1 MITQLDLKM
10 LCSCDNIYIY
20 FIYFFFF
27 QCNGIYQSTIY
38 GLVASLPPKYTG
50 AVVLGS
56 NVSGCFTTIMSI
68 VCSMVFTSARTQ
80 AIYYFVTAIL
90 VLLFCFDTYFALPLN
105 KFFRHYEM
113 LSKQNEKPSSGSK
126 TQLNV
131 PYWQVFKQASPQ
143 LINVF
148 LTFFVTLAV
157 FPAIHSDIKGSSDF
171 PIEEK
176 YFTLVTC
183 FLTFNVFAML
193 GSLTTSWIKWP
204 KPRFLVIPVTL
215 RIVFIPLML
224 YCKYY
229 PKDIVRTL
237 PVYIDNDWVYWGIGI
252 IMSYS
257 SGYLSS
263 LGMMYAPQ
271 TVSPKYQ
278 VTAGM
283 FAAACLVTGIFSGV
297 LFSYLGPVLIQL

>member
-1 MITQLDLKM
+1 
-10 LCSCDNIYIY
+10 
-20 FIYFFFF
+20 
-27 QCNGIYQSTIY
+27 
-38 GLVASLPPKYTG
+38 
-50 AVVLGS
+50 
-56 NVSGCFTTIMSI
+56 
-68 VCSMVFTSARTQ
+68 
-80 AIYYFVTAIL
+80 
-90 VLLFCFDTYFALPLN
+90 
-105 KFFRHYEM
+105 
-113 LSKQNEKPSSGSK
+113 
-126 TQLNV
+126 
-131 PYWQVFKQASPQ
+131 
-143 LINVF
+143 
-148 LTFFVTLAV
+148 
-157 FPAIHSDIKGSSDF
+157 
-171 PIEEK
+171 
-176 YFTLVTC
+176 
-183 FLTFNVFAML
+183 ML

-215 RIVFIPLML
+215 RVVFIPLML

-237 PVYIDNDWVYWGIGI
+237 PVYIDNDWVYWSIGI